1 MSESAVKKI
10 VFALLAIVLLV
21 VGSWW
26 MNRGYG
32 TVSHQTYEFSKAIYG
47 ACLAKSE
54 QRLDKIE
61 ELLDDP
67 SNAELP
73 SHERKWLDAIISN
86 ARAEKWE
93 AAAKKARSMM
103 EDQAQ
108 SAGQASAG

>member
-1 MSESAVKKI
+1 MSESVVKKL
-10 VFALLAIVLLV
+10 VFALLAIVLV
-21 VGSWW
+21 VGGSWW

-54 QRLDKIE
+54 PRIDKIE
-61 ELLDDP
+61 QLLDDP

-73 SHERKWLDAIISN
+73 PHERKWLDAIIAN
-86 ARAEKWE
+86 ARAANWD

-103 EDQAQ
+103 QDQAKT
-108 SAGQASAG
+108 SS